1 VTHAEVERDAAVRLT
16 ILETFVAGDRP
27 SVASVAAALAL
38 DEADAAASF
47 DRLAA
52 GRAIVLGGGSRDLLM
67 AAPFAGTPTD
77 HRVHVGERAYYANC
91 VWDALGIP
99 AMLAAAGRPA
109 EARITT
115 RCPDCAATIHLA
127 VQGGQVVAEPDEPVA
142 HFAVPAAR
150 WWEDIGFT

>member
-1 VTHAEVERDAAVRLT
+1 MIDPEAERDATVRLT
-16 ILETFVAGDRP
+16 ILETFLAGDHP
-27 SVASVAAALAL
+27 SVASVAAALGI
-38 DEADAAASF
+38 DEAAAAASF

-52 GRAIVLGGGSRDLLM
+52 GRAIVLGSDSRDLLM

-77 HRVHVGERAYYANC
+77 HRVHVGERTHYANC

-99 AMLAAAGRPA
+99 AMLQAAGRPA
-109 EARITT
+109 SAKITT
-115 RCPDCAATIHLA
+115 RCPDCAAAIHL
-127 VQGGQVVAEPDEPVA
+127 VVEGSQVTAEPDEPVA

>member
-1 VTHAEVERDAAVRLT
+1 MRAEAQRDAAVRLAT
-16 ILETFVAGDRP
+16 LESFIAGDQP
-27 SVASVAAALAL
+27 SPASVAAAVGI
-38 DEADAAASF
+38 DEPAAAAAF

-52 GRAIVLGGGSRDLLM
+52 GRAIVLGSDSRDLLM

-77 HRVHVGERAYYANC
+77 HRVHVGGRAYYANC

-109 EARITT
+109 GAKITT
-115 RCPDCAATIHLA
+115 RCPDCAATIHLTVDGA
-127 VQGGQVVAEPDEPVA
+127 QVVADPVEPVV